1 MVWGRSFGNKQSI
14 LHHRGSDPDEEAE
27 EEEQQGGAEL
37 EGGGAVLTLRIWN
50 KKTPVLPTPSL
61 GGYKIPQILETLS
74 LGGAKPGASAPVSTP
89 KIWQTEKEHDYQA
102 TGQ

>member
-50 KKTPVLPTPSL
+50 KRHLCYQRRHS
-61 GGYKIPQILETLS
+61 
-74 LGGAKPGASAPVSTP
+74 GATKYP
-89 KIWQTEKEHDYQA
+89 KF
-102 TGQ
+102 